1 MHAYPYHATIRWM
14 LAVLLIAC
22 GLGTSAAATS
32 LPRAVSPTA
41 KPGPLPKLLAE
52 VPLVPGGA
60 TLQDLLL
67 DSANNRL
74 YVTDSEG
81 QLHILDTTTLV
92 EVATLPGSG
101 ALVLDGEGGRLYAS
115 SGQTEEVV
123 TVIDTASA
131 EVVGIVSPGGQVT
144 VDSSRGRFYVGNPIY
159 GDPPE
164 GAPGVRV
171 YDAATFEKMGEI
183 PQPGLPTYNPV
194 RDEIVIVAYTAHLAD
209 PETLRVTGD
218 LLPEITAQPLAWCT
232 GCTAVRSAHAF
243 PERNLLMLEMATLSA
258 GKGPGRL
265 PAPRFFDATTLAELT
280 DWADLPGVEQ
290 ACEGRFILADPLD
303 ARVYRGASYSRYV
316 AHNNLLVYDLDGSLV
331 TWRDGLALGVTNPNT
346 KQMYAPRRNDVLVL
360 DLATLLPVGTLPP
373 VCIHTLDH
381 ETGRIFGTKEGNL
394 LVFSEEGDWLV
405 PEPPVEGGPLPTE
418 QVVRIHPSPAYAADQ
433 TLFVIAS
440 GGNLYRST
448 DDGRSWVQLRGGVP
462 RGDYLSLHLA
472 ISPQFATDGTLFA
485 GGFRGDFQGEG
496 VYRSTDGGDTWQPM
510 WDGLAHLRVYEV
522 AVSPDYGADGTLLAY
537 ARYYFIGDGQ
547 SGLSVYQSNDGA
559 LNWTLVMTRPQGS
572 SLPPPGALL
581 PDTFASSAQADGS
594 NAAVQIRRGPGAGLE
609 RTTDGG
615 HTWQPL
621 VIAELPEQPY
631 VKTIL
636 SSPDGTADSAFY
648 LLMGSDLLR
657 STDGGETWE
666 RWDDERLNDRD
677 YSSEL
682 ATAEVSPLL
691 GDGRYC
697 LFVGTL
703 AGEFWT
709 LDPWSLRWQD
719 LSGPPI
725 ACRNGPARAFAS
737 TYAAVGERLG
747 CADTQEVLTNGAYQP
762 FQRGSMF
769 WRADIRTIHVL
780 TSDGVWAEYLEDW
793 CPGFPEHD
801 PSLDPPPGLFQPVRG
816 FGKVWREEL
825 GGPEATI
832 GWAVAQ
838 ETDSETLVQP
848 FDEGLMLADAQGAV
862 YVLYADGTWELR

>member
-1 MHAYPYHATIRWM
+1 M
-14 LAVLLIAC
+14 
-22 GLGTSAAATS
+22 
-32 LPRAVSPTA
+32 
-41 KPGPLPKLLAE
+41 
-52 VPLVPGGA
+52 
-60 TLQDLLL
+60 QDLLL

-405 PEPPVEGGPLPTE
+405 PEPPVEGGPLP
-418 QVVRIHPSPAYAADQ
+418 
-433 TLFVIAS
+433 
-440 GGNLYRST
+440 
-448 DDGRSWVQLRGGVP
+448 
-462 RGDYLSLHLA
+462 
-472 ISPQFATDGTLFA
+472 
-485 GGFRGDFQGEG
+485 
-496 VYRSTDGGDTWQPM
+496 
-510 WDGLAHLRVYEV
+510 
-522 AVSPDYGADGTLLAY
+522 
-537 ARYYFIGDGQ
+537 
-547 SGLSVYQSNDGA
+547 
-559 LNWTLVMTRPQGS
+559 
-572 SLPPPGALL
+572 
-581 PDTFASSAQADGS
+581 
-594 NAAVQIRRGPGAGLE
+594 
-609 RTTDGG
+609 
-615 HTWQPL
+615 
-621 VIAELPEQPY
+621 
-631 VKTIL
+631 
-636 SSPDGTADSAFY
+636 
-648 LLMGSDLLR
+648 
-657 STDGGETWE
+657 
-666 RWDDERLNDRD
+666 
-677 YSSEL
+677 
-682 ATAEVSPLL
+682 
-691 GDGRYC
+691 
-697 LFVGTL
+697 
-703 AGEFWT
+703 
-709 LDPWSLRWQD
+709 
-719 LSGPPI
+719 
-725 ACRNGPARAFAS
+725 
-737 TYAAVGERLG
+737 
-747 CADTQEVLTNGAYQP
+747 
-762 FQRGSMF
+762 
-769 WRADIRTIHVL
+769 
-780 TSDGVWAEYLEDW
+780 
-793 CPGFPEHD
+793 
-801 PSLDPPPGLFQPVRG
+801 
-816 FGKVWREEL
+816 
-825 GGPEATI
+825 
-832 GWAVAQ
+832 
-838 ETDSETLVQP
+838 
-848 FDEGLMLADAQGAV
+848 
-862 YVLYADGTWELR
+862 